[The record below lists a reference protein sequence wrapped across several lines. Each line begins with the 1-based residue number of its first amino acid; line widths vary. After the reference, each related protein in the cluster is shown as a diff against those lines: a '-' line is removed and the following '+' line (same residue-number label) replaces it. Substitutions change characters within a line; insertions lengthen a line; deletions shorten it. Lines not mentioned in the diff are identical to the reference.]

1 VSQIADERKLA
12 SLGEFETSPLFSERE
27 RVALRY
33 TDAICWNP
41 ASADDAMWSQLH
53 AHFTEP
59 ELVELGSFI
68 GYIAGGQRWISTLG
82 IGHGEV
88 LADTTV
94 GLSPEAARKIS
105 ERSDAKV

>member
-1 VSQIADERKLA
+1 MAEEKLRA
-12 SLGEFETSPLFSERE
+12 LEDYETSDLFSDRE

-41 ASADDAMWSQLH
+41 SLADERLWEQLH

-68 GYIAGGQRWISTLG
+68 GYISGGQRWIRTLG

-88 LADTTV
+88 LAETTV
-94 GLSPEAARKIS
+94 GLSPEAAAAVAA
-105 ERSDAKV
+105 RSARD

>member
-1 VSQIADERKLA
+1 MAEEKLRA
-12 SLGEFETSPLFSERE
+12 LENYETSDLFSDRE

-41 ASADDAMWSQLH
+41 ELADELLWEQLH

-68 GYIAGGQRWISTLG
+68 GYISGGQRWIRTLG

-88 LADTTV
+88 LAETTV
-94 GLSPEAARKIS
+94 GLSPEAAAAVSATRRNS
-105 ERSDAKV
+105 

>member
-1 VSQIADERKLA
+1 
-12 SLGEFETSPLFSERE
+12 
-27 RVALRY
+27 
-33 TDAICWNP
+33 
-41 ASADDAMWSQLH
+41 MWKNLH

-88 LADTTV
+88 LAETTV
-94 GLSPEAARKIS
+94 GLSPQAAQQVKARAGGAAR
-105 ERSDAKV
+105 